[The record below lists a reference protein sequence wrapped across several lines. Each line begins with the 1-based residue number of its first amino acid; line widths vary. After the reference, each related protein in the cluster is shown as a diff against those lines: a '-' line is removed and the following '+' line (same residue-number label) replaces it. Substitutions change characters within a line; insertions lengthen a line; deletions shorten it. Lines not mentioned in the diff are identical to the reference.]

1 MHNIELI
8 VYVHQSAHM
17 VFKVDSVQRCNII
30 YYIECQNSD
39 MYNDKYTL
47 DKYRITGN
55 FGEVFNLAIWQTYA
69 SLWKNSDCQ
78 I

>member
-8 VYVHQSAHM
+8 AYVHQSAHM

-47 DKYRITGN
+47 DKILYSGK
-55 FGEVFNLAIWQTYA
+55 
-69 SLWKNSDCQ
+69 LW
-78 I
+78 